1 MNDFI
6 NEIDSNFFL
15 TGKKSV
21 NNTSWFSGNIT
32 AYNAVRNS
40 VLISELSHYG
50 MVKIA
55 GEDSWRVLNYIIS
68 ADISLIR
75 DEQLLYTLLL
85 DSNGDIVLDAYVVC
99 ENESYYLIT
108 EWLTG
113 NELCDFI
120 NNIILK
126 SSDFIDC
133 FHIETIQSMN
143 DRWKMICVEGP
154 YAWEVLSEIIGM
166 DVIGLPFHEFMSI
179 DNDLFLMRVGKHG
192 EYCYYLIGTEEKLEN
207 AWNDISRLNKKYN
220 IAIGDVNYLKD
231 IRLENPVWDKGLFDN
246 FSKCPVELQLQWAIN
261 YDKDNFLGKEK
272 ISERSD
278 NGVNKKF
285 IGAEIVENENLNITS
300 GDFVFYKNKKI
311 GIVIESGKSLFLDK
325 YIVKLLLDTKYAYVG
340 VNNYFIKTNNG
351 DVNIKTKS
359 MPFINNVSLAVN
371 PTEHSYLQK
380 NIEI

>member
-6 NEIDSNFFL
+6 NF
-15 TGKKSV
+15 T
-21 NNTSWFSGNIT
+21 GNIT

-50 MVKIA
+50 IVKIT

-85 DSNGDIVLDAYVVC
+85 DSNGDIVLDAYVAC

-113 NELCDFI
+113 NELCDLV
-120 NNIILK
+120 NNIIQK
-126 SSDFIDC
+126 SNDFIEC
-133 FHIETIQSMN
+133 FYIESIQSMN
-143 DRWKMICVEGP
+143 DRWKMICIEGP

-179 DNDLFLMRVGKHG
+179 DDDFVLMRVGKHG
-192 EYCYYLIGTEEKLEN
+192 EYCYYLIGTEDKL
-207 AWNDISRLNKKYN
+207 ASVWNDISKLNEKYN
-220 IAIGDVNYLKD
+220 VAIGDVDYLKNV
-231 IRLENPVWDKGLFDN
+231 RLENPVWDKVLFDN
-246 FSKCPVELQLQWAIN
+246 FSKCPIELQLQWAIN
-261 YDKDNFLGKEK
+261 YEKDDFIGKEK
-272 ISERSD
+272 ISDRSS
-278 NGVNKKF
+278 NGVSKKL
-285 IGAEIVENENLNITS
+285 IGAEIIENENVNITS
-300 GDFVFYKNKKI
+300 GDVVYYNNKKI

-325 YIVKLLLDTKYAYVG
+325 YIVKLLLDEKYAYVG
-340 VNNYFIKTNNG
+340 IDAYFIKTNNG
-351 DVNIKTKS
+351 NVNIKTKS

-380 NIEI
+380 NSGI